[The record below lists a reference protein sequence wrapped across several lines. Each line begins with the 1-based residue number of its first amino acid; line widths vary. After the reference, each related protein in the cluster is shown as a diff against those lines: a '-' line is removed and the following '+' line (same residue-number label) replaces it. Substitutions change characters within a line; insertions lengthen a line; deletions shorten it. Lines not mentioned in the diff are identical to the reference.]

1 MKTSIVCVL
10 GVAAAFGPS
19 ILGGC
24 SSPSAPSSPGS
35 DHSSSILVSA
45 DDRTVYVAN
54 ADADSVS
61 FLDAR
66 AGKLSREVLL
76 GGAHPQVDD
85 SGRFEPGIG
94 PRALALA
101 PGGGMLYVTGEWS
114 GHVYAIDTAAAAV
127 VRDASVCAEPIG
139 VVVSPDGQT
148 VYVACSQ
155 EDRVVELDAQS
166 LAIKSSVS
174 CDRRP
179 WGLGWSSDRSRLYVT
194 HLLGPGVTVLAPSPL
209 SIVNTW
215 ATADGPP
222 QSDPTDN
229 TGAEDPL
236 LPHGPARGLYDVAAR
251 PGSSEVWVAH
261 MMLGTD
267 TPQPQLVFN
276 DTAFPALSLFDAK
289 ATAVG
294 GNQLAR
300 LSVSAVAGDNGA
312 FGDVVAAPHA
322 IAFSPDGKLAFVADT
337 GSDDVL
343 VVDATTRYEATL
355 VRPLSG
361 HQPEGVAVS
370 GDGHVYIDQRNTS
383 DVAVLSYKAGDA
395 GPVVIL
401 GATIPRLTSDPMP
414 QEMRL
419 GQHVFYSANSDD
431 MPITQD
437 HWVACATCHV
447 EGRSDA
453 VTWLFEQGP
462 RDTPSNAGGTVHTG
476 FLFRTAARTKV
487 QDYWRTINIEQGGH
501 FDPSIPALS
510 ADLDAVAAYVNLAIP
525 YPRPSTILDPAAVS
539 AGRALFGSL
548 GCSGCHAGAFFT
560 DSGSGNENLDLSG
573 AVKLH
578 DVGTC
583 VTSGAWLDSAVPDV
597 EGHPRGACAFD
608 TPSLR
613 GVADSAPYL
622 HDGRAATIED
632 VFKLAPDMVGQA
644 AAQLSDDDKAKLVA
658 YLKSL

>member
-1 MKTSIVCVL
+1 MKRA
-10 GVAAAFGPS
+10 VAMCLAVATALGPS

-24 SSPSAPSSPGS
+24 SSSHAPSSPGS

-61 FLDAR
+61 FLDVH
-66 AGKLSREVLL
+66 AGKLAHEVLL
-76 GGAHPQVDD
+76 GGAHPQVND
-85 SGRFEPGIG
+85 SGRFEPAIG

-101 PGGGMLYVTGEWS
+101 PGGGTLYVTGEWS
-114 GHVYAIDTAAAAV
+114 GHVYAVDTATAAV
-127 VRDASVCAEPIG
+127 VRDASVCAEPAG
-139 VVVSPDGQT
+139 VVASPDGQS

-155 EDRVVELDAQS
+155 EDRVVELDAGS
-166 LAIKSSVS
+166 LAIKSSAP

-179 WGLGWSSDRSRLYVT
+179 WGLAWSSDRSRLYVT
-194 HLLGPGVTVLAPSPL
+194 HLLGPGVTVFAPSPL

-229 TGAEDPL
+229 TGAEDPM

-261 MMLGTD
+261 MMLGID

-276 DTAFPALSLFDAK
+276 NTAFPALSLFDAK
-289 ATAVG
+289 ATAAG

-300 LSVSAVAGDNGA
+300 LSVSAVPGDDGA

-355 VRPLSG
+355 VRPLPG

-370 GDGHVYIDQRNTS
+370 GDGHVYVDQRNTS
-383 DVAVLSYKAGDA
+383 DVAVLSYTSGDA
-395 GPVVIL
+395 GPVVTVGAIL
-401 GATIPRLTSDPMP
+401 PRLTSDPMP
-414 QEMRL
+414 PQVRL
-419 GQHVFYSANSDD
+419 GQHVFYTANSDE

-510 ADLDAVAAYVNLAIP
+510 ADLDAVAAFANLAIP
-525 YPRPSTILDPAAVS
+525 YPRPSTLLAPLDLAA
-539 AGRALFGSL
+539 GKALFNSL

-560 DSGSGNENLDLSG
+560 DSGSGNDTLDLSG
-573 AVKLH
+573 PVKLH

-583 VTSGAWLDSAVPDV
+583 VTSGGWIDNAVPDV
-597 EGHPRGACAFD
+597 DGNPRSACAFD

-622 HDGRAATIED
+622 HDGSAATIED
-632 VFKLAPDMVGQA
+632 VFRLAPDMVGA
-644 AAQLSDDDKAKLVA
+644 AATQLSDDDKAKLVA